1 MAIYMQF
8 DKIKGDV
15 TTDGFKEWI
24 DLSSMQFGVGR
35 AITMTTGK
43 AANRAHGAPSFS
55 EITVSRE
62 FDMSSVGLLQSVVSG
77 TEGAKV
83 TIAIVETSGKEL
95 KKYVEYELAD
105 VMVSSYSVSSGGG
118 VPSESISLSY
128 TKIIMSYTASDKAG
142 KAGNVPRVTYDL
154 ATAKAS

>member
-1 MAIYMQF
+1 MAIYMQYEG
-8 DKIKGDV
+8 IKGDV

-62 FDMSSVGLLQSVVSG
+62 FDMSSTGLLQSVVSG
-77 TEGAKV
+77 TDGKTV
-83 TIAIVETSGKEL
+83 KIVIVETSGKDL

-128 TKIIMSYTASDKAG
+128 TKITMSYTASDKAG

>member
-1 MAIYMQF
+1 MAIYMQY
-8 DKIKGDV
+8 DGIKGDV

-62 FDMSSVGLLQSVVSG
+62 FDMSSTGLLQSAVSG
-77 TEGAKV
+77 TDGKKV
-83 TIAIVETSGKEL
+83 KIVIVESNGKDL
-95 KKYVEYELAD
+95 KKYVEYELED

-118 VPSESISLSY
+118 VPAESISLSY
-128 TKIIMSYTASDKAG
+128 TKITMSYTASDKSG
-142 KAGNVPRVTYDL
+142 KQGQVPRVTYDL